1 MNIERDQNGD
11 FFLESAEIAEKFNLS
26 LESLRDFQ
34 QRKLVASTIERGE
47 GEDAGS
53 YRISLRIGNRLWRAV
68 VDAEDVVRR
77 ETVSTVRHKI

>member
-34 QRKLVASTIERGE
+34 QRNLVASTIERGE

>member
-53 YRISLRIGNRLWRAV
+53 YRISLRIGNRLWRVV

>member
-11 FFLESAEIAEKFNLS
+11 IFLESAEIAEKFNLS

>member
-1 MNIERDQNGD
+1 MNIERDQNCD
-11 FFLESAEIAEKFNLS
+11 IFLESAEIAEKFNLS

-47 GEDAGS
+47 SEDAGS

-77 ETVSTVRHKI
+77 ETVSTVRLKI